1 MGSTTDKIKGYANQ
15 VAGNIKQGVGK
26 ATGSEELEVKGS
38 VQNLKGK
45 AQVAVGDVKEAVKDG
60 ANKAADEINRNL

>member
-15 VAGNIKQGVGK
+15 VAGNIKNGIGK
-26 ATGSEELEVKGS
+26 VAGSEELEVKGS